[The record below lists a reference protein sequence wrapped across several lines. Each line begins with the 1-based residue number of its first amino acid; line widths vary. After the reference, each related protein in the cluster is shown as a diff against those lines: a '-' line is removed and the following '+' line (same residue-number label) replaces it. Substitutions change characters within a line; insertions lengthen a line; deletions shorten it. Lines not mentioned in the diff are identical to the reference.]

1 MKRLFAIVF
10 AVIVVVAALPL
21 GAAAAPEFIG
31 EVTVSIPGYDGLDI
45 TLSDAASRWADHV
58 ESMYGTY
65 NMIVVAPDSTVT
77 FSRDVALNNMGA
89 PSGSA
94 AAGTAVSISSIDG
107 NYVYADDGVLYTIF
121 STTSSQSYTEESLNK
136 DIAEIAAGAPAS
148 VPPPATTEPPAPAAP
163 PPAAGGQGA
172 ISLPEISG
180 LEITLSD
187 AYDNYAYGPFIF
199 NPVQNA
205 YTFYLNPAGTV
216 TFSRDVT
223 VVKTD
228 MMTYAQTE
236 VPVSGGAA
244 TPIADINGAA
254 LYFDDAMAGFAT
266 FADLTDPTY
275 AAGLS
280 TATIPLSALG
290 SGGGGSAPA
299 PAPAEPGGSAPAPA
313 APPPAAPAP
322 AGEAPTAT
330 EDDVVYISVSVNGVL
345 EVAAQPV
352 KPGSEWTVQDALIE
366 AHRQFYPEG
375 EDGYGAGIDAMYN
388 MFLINTFWGVPATP
402 YVAINNAILQATA
415 DTSPVQPNDN
425 IVVSVYSDASLP
437 VVALSLTA
445 DVDGGSA
452 VITATNWVLDFATFS
467 YTSSPFAGANVVDPA
482 TGASLGT
489 TDADGK
495 VTVPAQGIAAIDGYA
510 AIPVDGSS
518 RSYTGAPMSM
528 FPTGTAGSAGPS
540 YIVFDAE
547 MKRIY
552 AVGVPI
558 AGGLLVVC
566 LINISV
572 QSKKYKYLDVYY
584 K

>member
-1 MKRLFAIVF
+1 MKRLGAI
-10 AVIVVVAALPL
+10 ALAILIVAAALPL

-45 TLSDAASRWADHV
+45 TLSDAASKWADHV

-148 VPPPATTEPPAPAAP
+148 APPAANEPPASAP
-163 PPAAGGQGA
+163 PPASGGA
-172 ISLPEISG
+172 TLSLPEIAG

-187 AYDNYAYGPFIF
+187 AYDNYAYGPFVF
-199 NPVQNA
+199 NPAQNA
-205 YTFYLNPAGTV
+205 YTFYLNPAGTI

-228 MMTYAQTE
+228 MFTYEQAD
-236 VPVSGGAA
+236 VLVSGGTA

-254 LYFDDAMAGFAT
+254 LYFSDDRTTSDFAT

-280 TATIPLSALG
+280 AATIPLSALG

-299 PAPAEPGGSAPAPA
+299 PAAPDGSAPAPA
-313 APPPAAPAP
+313 APPASSLSGSTIIAIPGYEGMEVTITGVGPRWGDHISSEYGTFNMIVVDAAGSIMFNKDVTLNNMGAEMGSYPANVPIAIASINGYYVY
-322 AGEAPTAT
+322 A
-330 EDDVVYISVSVNGVL
+330 DD
-345 EVAAQPV
+345 
-352 KPGSEWTVQDALIE
+352 
-366 AHRQFYPEG
+366 
-375 EDGYGAGIDAMYN
+375 
-388 MFLINTFWGVPATP
+388 
-402 YVAINNAILQATA
+402 AILYTIFTTTTSMSYNEASINA
-415 DTSPVQPNDN
+415 DIADITIGQ
-425 IVVSVYSDASLP
+425 SDETLEAE
-437 VVALSLTA
+437 
-445 DVDGGSA
+445 
-452 VITATNWVLDFATFS
+452 VIE
-467 YTSSPFAGANVVDPA
+467 
-482 TGASLGT
+482 
-489 TDADGK
+489 
-495 VTVPAQGIAAIDGYA
+495 
-510 AIPVDGSS
+510 
-518 RSYTGAPMSM
+518 
-528 FPTGTAGSAGPS
+528 PS
-540 YIVFDAE
+540 YAVFDAE

-552 AVGVPI
+552 VVGVPI
-558 AGGLLVVC
+558 AGGMLVVC
-566 LINISV
+566 LINMAI

-584 K
+584 KETK